1 MKLLVDEMYSTEIAV
16 GLRARGVD
24 AVSVHEVP
32 DLESQSDSKVLRHA
46 SQDCRVVVTNNVRHF
61 APLVEAFGLS
71 GESHHGVLFTDDQT
85 FPRGE
90 NGIGR
95 LVLALAAFAAG
106 KPDDDLMDSCQYL
119 EPA

>member
-1 MKLLVDEMYSTEIAV
+1 MRLLVDEMYSTEIAV
-16 GLRARGVD
+16 GLRAHGVD

-32 DLESQSDSKVLRHA
+32 DLEGSPDPEVLRRGTRDRRA
-46 SQDCRVVVTNNVRHF
+46 VVTNNVRHF
-61 APLVEAFGLS
+61 APLVEVFGLS
-71 GESHHGVLFTDDQT
+71 GENHYGAVFTDDAT
-85 FPRGE
+85 FPRGK

-106 KPDDDLMDSCQYL
+106 RPDDDLMDSCLYL